1 MNSRDN
7 ETLIVLAGVA
17 VLAVSLILP
26 MMQRIASEHDV
37 HEVAVR
43 AIEVKDKLLSSTDSA
58 KPLRVRVT
66 EIVDGLS
73 PDAALAEAEM
83 RSDRAVAPAAVDA
96 VARPEEEALPSAV
109 EAAVAPPAALAN
121 AKTVAE
127 PPATTQRKA
136 LEPEQVVEARPREP
150 IAPRDGSGA
159 PAVERSG
166 AAWIWDQ

>member
-26 MMQRIASEHDV
+26 MMQRIAAEHDV
-37 HEVAVR
+37 SEVAVR

-58 KPLRVRVT
+58 KPLRVRMT

-83 RSDRAVAPAAVDA
+83 RNDKAVAPAPVDA
-96 VARPEEEALPSAV
+96 VARPQEASPAGFKDAGAAPPEMEEA
-109 EAAVAPPAALAN
+109 
-121 AKTVAE
+121 
-127 PPATTQRKA
+127 ATKAKA
-136 LEPEQVVEARPREP
+136 LEPEQVAGARPRAP
-150 IAPRDGSGA
+150 IAPRDGIGA
-159 PAVERSG
+159 PPMERSG
-166 AAWIWDQ
+166 AAGIWDQ

>member
-26 MMQRIASEHDV
+26 MVQRIAAEHDV
-37 HEVAVR
+37 REVAVR
-43 AIEVKDKLLSSTDSA
+43 AIEVKDKLLSSTDTA
-58 KPLRVRVT
+58 KPLRVRMT

-83 RSDRAVAPAAVDA
+83 RSDKAVAPAPVDA
-96 VARPEEEALPSAV
+96 VARPKEASPASV
-109 EAAVAPPAALAN
+109 DAAAPPEADGAA
-121 AKTVAE
+121 AE
-127 PPATTQRKA
+127 AKA
-136 LEPEQVVEARPREP
+136 LEPEQVAGARQRAP
-150 IAPRDGSGA
+150 IAPRDGIGA
-159 PAVERSG
+159 PTTERSG